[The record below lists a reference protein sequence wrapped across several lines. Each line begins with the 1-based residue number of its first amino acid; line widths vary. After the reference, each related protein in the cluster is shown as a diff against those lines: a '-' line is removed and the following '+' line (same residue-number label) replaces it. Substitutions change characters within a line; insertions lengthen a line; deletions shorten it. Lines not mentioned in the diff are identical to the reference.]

1 MPTDTLTVRDLM
13 RTHVVTISMDDTLK
27 TARSV
32 FNRRR
37 FHHLVVLEK
46 GKPVGVLSDRD
57 LLKHLSPFAG
67 VPLVERAQDAAT
79 VKKRVH
85 QVMNRR
91 LVVVDPDASAAEAA
105 RRMMEHNIS
114 CLPVIDANAR
124 LIGIITSRDLVRW
137 VYATQS
143 DTTLSA

>member
-67 VPLVERAQDAAT
+67 APLVERAPDAAT

-91 LVVVDPDASAAEAA
+91 LVVVAPDASAAAAA

>member
-57 LLKHLSPFAG
+57 LLKHLSPFVGA
-67 VPLVERAQDAAT
+67 LLSERPQDTAT
-79 VKKRVH
+79 LKKRVH
-85 QVMNRR
+85 QMMTRK
-91 LVVVDPDASAAEAA
+91 LVAVDPDASAAEALL
-105 RRMMEHNIS
+105 RMREHNVS
-114 CLPVIDANAR
+114 CLPVIDADAR
-124 LIGIITSRDLVRW
+124 LIGIVTIRDLVRW
-137 VYATQS
+137 VVAKES